1 MESMMDIVNDII
13 KYLKSD
19 RFILL
24 PIYIH
29 IPKPFQWTPYLY
41 VL

>member
-1 MESMMDIVNDII
+1 MMDIVNDII

-29 IPKPFQWTPYLY
+29 IPKPFQ
-41 VL
+41 

>member
-13 KYLKSD
+13 KYLKVTVL
-19 RFILL
+19 ILL

-29 IPKPFQWTPYLY
+29 IPKPFQ
-41 VL
+41 